1 MAKYPVAIGRDT
13 VPWGCSISRLRAA
26 LGTLV
31 VVAGLGW
38 SAMGWAQGTVVA
50 RAVDPSSIQ
59 YLRYQD
65 REATVSADLSDQF
78 FGRYHLDAS
87 ATNAPNVSTRLV
99 LNRDGTGTYDNYGR
113 NAAIRDFTW
122 GVLVHDGLT
131 EVSHFSGTAYY
142 ASGHLATDLPAYVIV
157 LRWADGSYA
166 HSFLFESNGIP
177 ALPGP
182 YNSAFVKE

>member
-1 MAKYPVAIGRDT
+1 MAKHRVATDADT
-13 VPWGCSISRLRAA
+13 APRRGSMTRLGTA
-26 LGTLV
+26 LGILT
-31 VVAGLGW
+31 VVAGLAW
-38 SAMGWAQGTVVA
+38 PAAVSAQGAVVA
-50 RAVDPSSIQ
+50 RSVEPSSIQ

-65 REATVSADLSDQF
+65 RDATVSADLPEQF

-87 ATNAPNVSTRLV
+87 GTNAPNVSTRMV
-99 LNRDGTGTYDNYGR
+99 LNRDGTGTYHNYGR

-131 EVSHFSGTAYY
+131 EVSHFSGRANYWP
-142 ASGHLATDLPAYVIV
+142 GHVATDLPAYVIV

-166 HSFLFESNGIP
+166 HSFLFESDGIP
-177 ALPGP
+177 GLPGP